1 MEANKMSHKNTW
13 FLLLIIII
21 VWFTVP
27 SHSVFSQQLDSRIIN
42 LEFDINRLESRINQ
56 IELQLSQT
64 RPLPPPGNGNRKPS
78 ISSRGRRMS
87 QTERDKMFDRL
98 ATLVIELKQDIKG
111 LEKRVKK
118 LESK

>member
-1 MEANKMSHKNTW
+1 MSHKNTL

-21 VWFTVP
+21 IWFTVP
-27 SHSVFSQQLDSRIIN
+27 AHPVLSQQLDSRIIN

-78 ISSRGRRMS
+78 VSSRGRRMS
-87 QTERDKMFDRL
+87 PEQDKMFDRL
-98 ATLVIELKQDIKG
+98 ATLVIELKQDIKS
-111 LEKRVKK
+111 LEKRVNK